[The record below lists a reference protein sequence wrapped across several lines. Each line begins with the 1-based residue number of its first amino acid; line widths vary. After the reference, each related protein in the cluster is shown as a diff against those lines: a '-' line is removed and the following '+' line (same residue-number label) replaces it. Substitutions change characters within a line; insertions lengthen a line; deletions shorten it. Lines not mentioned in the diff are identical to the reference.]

1 MNPLSLFV
9 STRAG
14 STSKD
19 MLLNDE
25 AHSNVF
31 SFVADWLNLYNNGFT
46 GPIPDNLRW
55 RQMFYF
61 DVGYNQ
67 LTGQLPDD
75 LGDKFAS
82 LRHLHLDHN
91 QFSGTLPAPYTSV
104 GGNRLESLTVDH
116 NRLGGAVPSSYVLYN
131 KLGKKWAWL
140 ASCTLCS
147 ER

>member
-1 MNPLSLFV
+1 
-9 STRAG
+9 
-14 STSKD
+14 
-19 MLLNDE
+19 MLLKNDE
-25 AHSNVF
+25 AHSVVL

-46 GPIPDNLRW
+46 GPIPDDLRW

>member
-1 MNPLSLFV
+1 
-9 STRAG
+9 
-14 STSKD
+14 
-19 MLLNDE
+19 MLLKNDE
-25 AHSNVF
+25 AHSVVL

-91 QFSGTLPAPYTSV
+91 QFSGTLPASYTSV